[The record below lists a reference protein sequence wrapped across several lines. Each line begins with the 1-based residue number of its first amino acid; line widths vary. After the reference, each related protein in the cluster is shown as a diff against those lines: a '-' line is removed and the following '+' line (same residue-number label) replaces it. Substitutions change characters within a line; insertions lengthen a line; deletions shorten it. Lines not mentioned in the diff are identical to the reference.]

1 MSCRFK
7 GTNHLFDW
15 HLYHR
20 KITTSMISQLQ
31 RWAASD
37 TFTAFV
43 FAIHCV
49 KCVECRFYPSSG
61 VARQYNPPGADV
73 IWPLNSSMVHCILTC
88 RDSMSQSC
96 ANSSTVCGSCNASY
110 IFCCC
115 SSCRTTG
122 DGTPLFSV
130 SNTAVCCPPQFF
142 QRACCFSALFS
153 VYKWEEHAIHH
164 MPHKHPLA
172 TGGSNQRSPHITVH
186 IFAAHPSFL

>member
-7 GTNHLFDW
+7 GTNHLFDR

-20 KITTSMISQLQ
+20 KITTSMIPQLQ

-43 FAIHCV
+43 FTNSLCQM
-49 KCVECRFYPSSG
+49 CQNPSSG

-130 SNTAVCCPPQFF
+130 SNTAVCCPVLLLFPVS
-142 QRACCFSALFS
+142 CFSAAVLSKGVLFLC
-153 VYKWEEHAIHH
+153 
-164 MPHKHPLA
+164 PLF
-172 TGGSNQRSPHITVH
+172 GV
-186 IFAAHPSFL
+186 